1 MASFVKFQGGRDLER
16 VLLALS
22 ATEARKAGR
31 KAVRGAGNQLQA
43 KLRAVAPIDKGRL
56 KRALRVRVDR
66 GRYNKALISAL
77 IYVSA
82 SSSKFRPRKTL
93 RQSTVKG
100 KKGPARYTYQI
111 GSRPDV
117 YGIFQEFGAPAHGLP
132 ARPWFRP
139 TWEREKDAVIEAIKQ
154 ELGRSIMEAALGRL
168 GS

>member
-1 MASFVKFQGGRDLER
+1 MASYLKFEGGRDLER
-16 VLLALS
+16 VLLASS

-31 KAVRGAGNQLQA
+31 KAVKGAGNQLLAQF
-43 KLRAVAPIDKGRL
+43 RAAAPIDKGRL

-82 SSSKFRPRKTL
+82 SASKYRPRKTL

-100 KKGPARYTYQI
+100 KKGPARYSYQI
-111 GSRPDV
+111 GARPDV
-117 YGIFQEFGAPAHGLP
+117 YGIFQEFGAPAHGLA

-139 TWEREKDAVIEAIKQ
+139 TWEREKDA
-154 ELGRSIMEAALGRL
+154 ALGRL
-168 GS
+168 KD